1 MEAKKRDGREPAGG
15 VTLRAPYRSV
25 YVSRPAVATLVL
37 AGGAIGI
44 GAFMLSPFAGAA
56 VVGAAAVAGVR
67 AWRWLNHT
75 PPGLFPPDGGG
86 AGIPA
91 VVGAGPTG
99 PREAGEAKAPPE
111 V

>member
-1 MEAKKRDGREPAGG
+1 MEAKKRDRREPAGG

-25 YVSRPAVATLVL
+25 YMSRPAVATLVV
-37 AGGAIGI
+37 AGGAIGV
-44 GAFMLSPFAGAA
+44 GAFMLSPFAGA
-56 VVGAAAVAGVR
+56 VLVGAATVAGVQV
-67 AWRWLNHT
+67 WRWLNHT
-75 PPGLFPPDGGG
+75 PPGFPPDEGG
-86 AGIPA
+86 AGVPA